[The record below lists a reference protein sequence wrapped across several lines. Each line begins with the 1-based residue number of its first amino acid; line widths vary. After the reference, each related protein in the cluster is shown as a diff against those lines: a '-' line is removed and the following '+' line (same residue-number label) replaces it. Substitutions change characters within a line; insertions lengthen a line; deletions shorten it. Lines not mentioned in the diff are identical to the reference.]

1 MLLDWLAIA
10 VSVLLSAGIRN
21 AWAITLGIA
30 VQPQGRLIAS
40 YLTEL
45 VLQGCTP
52 SSECSPVGKR
62 QNIRRSSLM
71 SDLNLAVIGNS
82 AIAAL
87 VDRRARIVWCCF
99 PRFDGD
105 PIFCSLLEVADDPTG
120 AGLFDIELTN
130 LESAKQ
136 EYVRNTAILVTTLT
150 DDAGATV
157 QITDLAPRFR
167 HYGRL
172 FRPTILVRRVAPL
185 AGSPRLRIRVRPRSD
200 YGATPMGQIL
210 GSNHIRYISSTLAL
224 RLTTDA
230 PISYVAEEVP
240 FVLEGP
246 VNLILGPDE
255 RITAPIAATTRE
267 YFELTQDYW
276 FEWTRYLSVPFEWQD
291 AVIRAAIVLKL
302 CSFEE
307 TGAIVAALTTSIPE
321 APNSGRTWD
330 YRYCWLR
337 DAYLSCRR

>member
-1 MLLDWLAIA
+1 
-10 VSVLLSAGIRN
+10 
-21 AWAITLGIA
+21 
-30 VQPQGRLIAS
+30 
-40 YLTEL
+40 
-45 VLQGCTP
+45 
-52 SSECSPVGKR
+52 
-62 QNIRRSSLM
+62 M

-120 AGLFDIELTN
+120 AGLFDIELTD
-130 LESAKQ
+130 LASAKQ

-157 QITDLAPRFR
+157 QITDLAPRFK

-172 FRPTILVRRVAPL
+172 FRPTVLVRRVAPL

-200 YGATPMGQIL
+200 YGATPMEQIL
-210 GSNHIRYISSTLAL
+210 GSNHIRYTSPTLAL

-230 PISYVAEEVP
+230 PISYVAGEVP

-246 VNLILGPDE
+246 INLILGPDE
-255 RITAPIAATTRE
+255 RIAAPIAATTRE

-276 FEWTRYLSVPFEWQD
+276 FEWARYLSVPFEWQD
-291 AVIRAAIVLKL
+291 AVIRAAIALKL

-307 TGAIVAALTTSIPE
+307 TGAIVASPTTSIPE

-337 DAYLSCRR
+337 DAYFVVQALNINKSVWESFDASDRQIFEAMGRVRICALAGRVQCQQRAVAA

>member
-1 MLLDWLAIA
+1 
-10 VSVLLSAGIRN
+10 
-21 AWAITLGIA
+21 
-30 VQPQGRLIAS
+30 
-40 YLTEL
+40 
-45 VLQGCTP
+45 
-52 SSECSPVGKR
+52 
-62 QNIRRSSLM
+62 M

-105 PIFCSLLEVADDPTG
+105 PIFCSLLEVADDPAG

-157 QITDLAPRFR
+157 QITDLAPRFK

-172 FRPTILVRRVAPL
+172 FRPTILVRRVVPL

-200 YGATPMGQIL
+200 YGATPMTQIH
-210 GSNHIRYISSTLAL
+210 GSNHIRYASSTLAL

-230 PISYVAEEVP
+230 PIPTLPRKCPS
-240 FVLEGP
+240 FWKG
-246 VNLILGPDE
+246 
-255 RITAPIAATTRE
+255 R
-267 YFELTQDYW
+267 LT
-276 FEWTRYLSVPFEWQD
+276 
-291 AVIRAAIVLKL
+291 
-302 CSFEE
+302 
-307 TGAIVAALTTSIPE
+307 
-321 APNSGRTWD
+321 
-330 YRYCWLR
+330 
-337 DAYLSCRR
+337 